1 VLLAQDPVWRNKV
14 DAIFHLSLPDK
25 PGPSYGQFKKWL
37 GEERALSGNSMG
49 SAY

>member
-37 GEERALSGNSMG
+37 GEEMLRVRASGSK
-49 SAY
+49 